1 MLTLVPGAMGGS
13 ETYARALARALAA
26 RRAIDVTAFVPSIAP
41 DAGEGLPT
49 ELVEEYRASATTAGR
64 LRAMTAAT
72 LFPAALRLR
81 FDGID
86 VVHYPLTVPVPPL
99 RARVAVTLHDVQHLD
114 LPGMFPRA
122 ERAFRKLAYD
132 RAARRADMVIVPTTF
147 VRERAVELLG
157 LDPGRVRV
165 IHHGVD
171 HDLFRPAGERAGAVP
186 ALPGEDLAAQEP
198 RAPARGVRA
207 APPSAARPPARAHGS
222 RARSGSPAPRASRQ
236 GERCRSPSSS
246 GCTGEPRASSSR
258 ASTRGSARRPSRRW
272 PAARPSQPPAPDRSR
287 RCAATPPS
295 SSTRTTRRRSPPES
309 SRPSIRADELS
320 RRGLTRAASF
330 TWDASAR
337 AHEDAYRAT
346 A

>member
-26 RRAIDVTAFVPSIAP
+26 RHAIDVTAFVPSIAQ
-41 DAGEGLPT
+41 DAAEGLPMA
-49 ELVEEYRASATTAGR
+49 LVEEYRASATMAGR

-72 LFPAALRLR
+72 VFPAALRLR

-99 RARVAVTLHDVQHLD
+99 RTRVAVTLHDVQHLD

-147 VRERAVELLG
+147 VRERAIELLR

-171 HDLFRPAGERAGAVP
+171 HDLFRPAGDKRERFLLYPAKTWPHKNHRRLLEAFALLRRRQPDLRLVLTGAGTERLAGPPGVEARG
-186 ALPGEDLAAQEP
+186 ALPLAELVGLYQRSACVVFPSLYE
-198 RAPARGVRA
+198 GFG
-207 APPSAARPPARAHGS
+207 APPLEAMACGAPVAASGAGS
-222 RARSGSPAPRASRQ
+222 LPEVCGDAAVLFDAND
-236 GERCRSPSSS
+236 
-246 GCTGEPRASSSR
+246 
-258 ASTRGSARRPSRRW
+258 
-272 PAARPSQPPAPDRSR
+272 PAAV
-287 RCAATPPS
+287 AAGV
-295 SSTRTTRRRSPPES
+295 EQALG
-309 SRPSIRADELS
+309 RADELS